1 MTSLTFYGGVNEV
14 GGNKILL
21 EDKDTKVFLDF
32 GMSFGKRGAYFDEFM
47 SPRTAAGLR
56 DFFEMGLIPKLD
68 GVYRNDLNVMLGEEP
83 KPTDIDAVLLTHA
96 HADHADYISFLH
108 EDIPIYMGDTCK
120 LILEAIQ
127 ERGQRSFEKEILSFK
142 PRTAAGIDR
151 KADEIE
157 RTVNT
162 FRTGDKFKVGSLE
175 VEPIHV
181 DHSVPGAYGFII
193 YTSSGPVVYTGDIR
207 LHGTRPD
214 MTEDFVKK
222 AAEVDPIALLCEGT
236 RITDPETDESE
247 QKVYNDC
254 NTNVKNNDGL
264 VIADFNF
271 KDMDRMRTFYDI
283 AKDNDRKFV
292 VDINNV
298 AYLKHLSK
306 DPQLGIPD
314 FSDENIAIY
323 KPLKSSWT
331 KSQKELF
338 DEPNLI
344 TADDVMNNQ
353 DKMICAFSF
362 WNFGSLID
370 IKPNPNS
377 LYIHSASE
385 PWDDEGE
392 SDKKRVN
399 LWLEHFGLNRLQS
412 HCSGHSKGSYL
423 LEVVKTI
430 DSDMLYPIHT
440 EHPDAYGKVTDKLTI
455 VQETKKYEL
464 G

>member
-56 DFFEMGLIPKLD
+56 DFFEMGMIPKLD
-68 GVYRNDLNVMLGEEP
+68 GLYRNDLNVMLGEEP
-83 KPTDIDAVLLTHA
+83 KPADIDAVLLTHA

-151 KADEIE
+151 KSEEIE

-193 YTSSGPVVYTGDIR
+193 YTSAGPVVYTGDIR

-214 MTEDFVKK
+214 MTEDFVKR
-222 AAEVDPIALLCEGT
+222 ASEVDPIALLCEGT

-306 DPQLGIPD
+306 DPQLGVPD
-314 FSDENIAIY
+314 FSDEHIAIY

-344 TADDVMNNQ
+344 TADDVKKNQ

-362 WNFGSLID
+362 WNFSSLID

-377 LYIHSASE
+377 QIGRAH
-385 PWDDEGE
+385 
-392 SDKKRVN
+392 V
-399 LWLEHFGLNRLQS
+399 
-412 HCSGHSKGSYL
+412 
-423 LEVVKTI
+423 
-430 DSDMLYPIHT
+430 
-440 EHPDAYGKVTDKLTI
+440 
-455 VQETKKYEL
+455 
-464 G
+464 